1 MLPRA
6 LPSPSCTLGPTSWTS
21 PAQWFWCQS
30 DEQECG
36 FGIKFVFFSF
46 IFSFYFFLSSYF
58 FIVDF
63 SFSFSYFVWNFS
75 FPLLFLSSW
84 IFLFLSLAWV
94 FFPFSCFFFF
104 TSANNIIGIWYIE
117 NGEKKLKNE
126 FFFFFFGYYTR
137 EITNY
142 HIYHSGIDS
151 GVLHQHAPCS
161 VTIRLLAPTPKYSGA
176 ILRDN
181 SIPANILEMPGIDPW
196 DPGWEWTASP
206 YHNIVSWFSKTEFLP
221 WKHLVIQ

>member
-126 FFFFFFGYYTR
+126 FFFFFFWLLHER
-137 EITNY
+137 NY
-142 HIYHSGIDS
+142 KLPYLSFRDRQWSAPPTCSMLCNHTS
-151 GVLHQHAPCS
+151 PCS
-161 VTIRLLAPTPKYSGA
+161 HPQVFWC
-176 ILRDN
+176 
-181 SIPANILEMPGIDPW
+181 DP
-196 DPGWEWTASP
+196 PR
-206 YHNIVSWFSKTEFLP
+206 
-221 WKHLVIQ
+221 Q